1 MMDLKDTGGWV
12 NANAPAR
19 GWQAEKSKRHG
30 AFFSDDGN
38 FLTGLCYAVDG
49 GWSASGRTF

>member
-1 MMDLKDTGGWV
+1 MRKV
-12 NANAPAR
+12 NANAHLL
-19 GWQAEKSKRHG
+19 KRLGRPEEIAGTMAH
-30 AFFSDDGN
+30 FFSDDGN